1 VGIQGDPG
9 SGWFPDALV
18 SWLFYPSEI
27 QRNAS
32 IGADRNGT
40 VHVAYEDYDPVRR
53 RYISCVAGSTD
64 GGMFWNDAFCAGSG
78 FESFS
83 HPSIAVNF
91 TGGEALVVFEG
102 SAGGI
107 RWLKHFPHES
117 GGILNLT
124 TNPRDHNPSI
134 TISRDISANAF
145 LAFER
150 DDGAGGTDLMFMA
163 ARDRSVWEA
172 WEMPQTLVGGFD
184 HSVNKMP
191 RVAWG
196 PPNNV
201 YIVYEREAASGNRD
215 VFMMRSETGGTPGSW
230 TFEPGTPVVA
240 TADDEFAPDVAAVLG
255 SGTVVVPFVQPKG
268 DYRQINVAYSEDLG
282 NDSTWKVT
290 PVTGEPLNHENPRV
304 AAVPA
309 VGAVRIVY
317 WSFFGVF
324 ECIAPV
330 SSLSSWRAPV
340 RVTDGAARLTPEYN
354 TPAIAAY
361 PYEGK
366 WYTGVVWTDTRNGL
380 PNHDIYSST
389 NSPKLFFPSPDL
401 APVLIEILP
410 NPPLSNNTIAQVNV
424 TVANQANVS
433 VGAFDLL
440 LFDDIDGDM
449 KPDAGEN
456 ISLSQSVGI
465 ASFSQTNILLAWDAS
480 PDGNHTLC
488 AFADPPPPKVNET
501 NENNNVA
508 CAPVEV
514 VSMPD
519 YVPVSPL
526 PPAIVKIGL
535 SLPLQLSVRVSN
547 QGDKNASATAT
558 VAFYN
563 ESSPSVPFAAFTVP
577 PLNKSETSSR
587 FTATWESPATPGT
600 HRVAANVDYHD
611 DIIESNETNDNY
623 TWTIEAAAGPVTS
636 LVIANPNYTSTATF
650 VRSSTPL
657 NLFVTDRSG
666 SGINHTWYRID
677 NVTWTEYSSSFFL
690 SGDGDR
696 YVEWY
701 SEDNVGNVENISWR
715 VPRVDDTP
723 PATAISIGEPK
734 YLTGG
739 NFVRSSTPLTL
750 SATDGGVGSNST
762 FYRLWGGTWSPWREY
777 STSFNLAG
785 RDGAWFVEFLS
796 YDYLGNEEVI
806 QNETLVLDNTP
817 PVTTISPA
825 TGQYTPAIEF
835 TLTAADSGCGVN
847 ITKYRIEGGSWN
859 VYSGGFT
866 LTEGVHNISYYSN
879 DWLNNTEREMWL
891 VVTVTGQPPGI
902 AINYKPIIAFVFAI
916 SLLAAGLWSS
926 KRKPWK
932 GGKERM
938 AVMQAF
944 AIFSLPFVLAEAGTG
959 IISLLTGLLSVP
971 PLLGAGTAID
981 LAILVAGIVVAY
993 YRIRKTAPRN
1003 IDSQEDFQ
1011 LQC

>member
-1 VGIQGDPG
+1 MWWNSAFGT
-9 SGWFPDALV
+9 
-18 SWLFYPSEI
+18 
-27 QRNAS
+27 
-32 IGADRNGT
+32 GAP
-40 VHVAYEDYDPVRR
+40 ED
-53 RYISCVAGSTD
+53 
-64 GGMFWNDAFCAGSG
+64 
-78 FESFS
+78 FS

-91 TGGEALVVFEG
+91 SSGEAIVVFEG
-102 SAGGI
+102 SWGGL
-107 RWLKHFPHES
+107 REVFDFPYMGS
-117 GGILNLT
+117 MLVNVT
-124 TNPRDHNPSI
+124 TNPRDHNPSV
-134 TISRDISANAF
+134 TISRDDSASAF
-145 LAFER
+145 LTFER
-150 DDGAGGTDLMFMA
+150 DDGAGGVDIIFMA
-163 ARDRSVWEA
+163 ARDRSVWRA
-172 WEMPQTLVGGFD
+172 WEAPQILVGEYD
-184 HSVNKMP
+184 HSINRMP

-196 PPNNV
+196 GPNDV
-201 YIVYEREAASGNRD
+201 YVVYERQSASGNRD
-215 VFMMRSETGGTPGSW
+215 VFMMRSLTGGTPGSW
-230 TFEPGTPVVA
+230 TSDPGIPVAA
-240 TADDEFAPDVAAVLG
+240 TADDEFAPDVVAILG
-255 SGTVVVPFVQPKG
+255 SGTVLVPFVHPKWG
-268 DYRQINVAYSEDLG
+268 YRQIDVAYSEDWG
-282 NDSTWKVT
+282 NDSSWEVA
-290 PVTGEPLNHENPRV
+290 PVTGNPMNHENPRI

-317 WSFFGVF
+317 WSLWGVF
-324 ECIAPV
+324 ESTAPI

-340 RVTDGAARLTPEYN
+340 LVTDGAARLTPEYN

-361 PYEGK
+361 PYGGR
-366 WYTGVVWTDTRNGL
+366 WYTGVVWTDYRNG
-380 PNHDIYSST
+380 PSIYDIYYST

-401 APVLIEILP
+401 KPTSFEILP
-410 NPPLSNNTIAQVNV
+410 NPPLSNNTVAQVNV
-424 TVANQANVS
+424 TVANQVNVS

-449 KPDAGEN
+449 MPDAGEN
-456 ISLSQSVGI
+456 ISLSQSAGL

-480 PDGNHTLC
+480 PDGNHSLC
-488 AFADPPPPKVNET
+488 AYADPPPSKVKET

-508 CAPVEV
+508 CTPVEV

-519 YVPVSPL
+519 YVPVSLL

-577 PLNKSETSSR
+577 PLNESEASSR

-611 DIIESNETNDNY
+611 DIIESNETNNVC
-623 TWTIEAAAGPVTS
+623 TWTIEVVPGPITS
-636 LVIANPNYTSTATF
+636 LVIGSPNYTSTATF

-734 YLTGG
+734 YLAGG
-739 NFVRSSTPLTL
+739 SFVKSSTTFTL
-750 SATDGGVGSNST
+750 SAADGGVGSNST
-762 FYRLWGGTWSPWREY
+762 YYRLWEDSWSQWRDY
-777 STSFNLAG
+777 STSFSLAG
-785 RDGAWFVEFLS
+785 RDGTWFVEFLS
-796 YDYLGNEEVI
+796 FDYLGNMETI
-806 QNETLVLDNTP
+806 RNETLILDDTP

-825 TGQYTPAIEF
+825 APF
-835 TLTAADSGCGVN
+835 TLTATDSGCGANV
-847 ITKYRIEGGSWN
+847 TRYRIDGGNWTD
-859 VYSGGFT
+859 YSGGFT
-866 LTEGVHNISYYSN
+866 LTEGDHNISYYSN
-879 DWLNNTEREMWL
+879 DRLNNTEREKWI
-891 VVTVTGQPPGI
+891 VVTVKGQPPEI
-902 AINYKPIIAFVFAI
+902 AVNYKPIVALVFAI
-916 SLLAAGLWSS
+916 ILLVAGLWSS
-926 KRKPWK
+926 KRRPWK